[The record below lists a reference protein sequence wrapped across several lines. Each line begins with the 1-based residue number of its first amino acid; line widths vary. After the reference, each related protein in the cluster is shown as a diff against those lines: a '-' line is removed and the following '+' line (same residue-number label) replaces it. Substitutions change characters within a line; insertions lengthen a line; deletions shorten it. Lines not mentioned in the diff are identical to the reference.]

1 MGRLLRQKTDTN
13 LITFHCVAALFIK
26 HHSWRLQR
34 QHILTQFPRVS
45 KYVLRTW
52 NPNSAKPGF
61 QETGYRREFYNFL
74 KFCTLF
80 IINNLFLIWAHWVQ
94 KHCEHSPV
102 QGPHRLQQGIFRGSN
117 QNKSSPFGRKT
128 FASPKKTKKKK
139 WLIDCAELHPK
150 LISKLDWLTVGYAPH
165 G

>member
-13 LITFHCVAALFIK
+13 LITFKCVAALFIK

-61 QETGYRREFYNFL
+61 QETGYCSEFYNFF
-74 KFCTLF
+74 KFCTQC
-80 IINNLFLIWAHWVQ
+80 IINGVQ
-94 KHCEHSPV
+94 CAVNSVHKCTW
-102 QGPHRLQQGIFRGSN
+102 
-117 QNKSSPFGRKT
+117 KSSNHSGWLWCSVARTQVFKN
-128 FASPKKTKKKK
+128 TKNQSNY
-139 WLIDCAELHPK
+139 LEPVFNFSNH
-150 LISKLDWLTVGYAPH
+150 
-165 G
+165 